1 MKWLKNHKFLK
12 EFLILT
18 NRVEV
23 DVAVLL
29 GEGHQLFQVHE
40 RGLFHSL

>member
-1 MKWLKNHKFLK
+1 MALENYKFLQQL
-12 EFLILT
+12 LILT

-40 RGLFHSL
+40 RGLFHRL